1 MKQKIIDLVEK
12 KILAEMYVDEKSL
25 KTMLDIE
32 TGDVRAEQLDALL
45 VRIQQ
50 LLGKVAIN
58 QDKIIL
64 LQDITNDKV

>member
-12 KILAEMYVDEKSL
+12 KILAEMYVDEKNL

-32 TGDVRAEQLDALL
+32 TGDVPAEQLDALL

-64 LQDITNDKV
+64 LQDVTNDKV

>member
-12 KILAEMYVDEKSL
+12 KILAEMYVDEKNL
-25 KTMLDIE
+25 KTMLDTE
-32 TGDVRAEQLDALL
+32 TGDVPAEQLDALL

>member
-12 KILAEMYVDEKSL
+12 KILAEMYVDEKNL

-32 TGDVRAEQLDALL
+32 TGDVPAEQLDALL

>member
-25 KTMLDIE
+25 KTMLDTE
-32 TGDVRAEQLDALL
+32 TGDVPAEQLDALL

>member
-32 TGDVRAEQLDALL
+32 TGDVPCRS
-45 VRIQQ
+45 
-50 LLGKVAIN
+50 
-58 QDKIIL
+58 
-64 LQDITNDKV
+64 